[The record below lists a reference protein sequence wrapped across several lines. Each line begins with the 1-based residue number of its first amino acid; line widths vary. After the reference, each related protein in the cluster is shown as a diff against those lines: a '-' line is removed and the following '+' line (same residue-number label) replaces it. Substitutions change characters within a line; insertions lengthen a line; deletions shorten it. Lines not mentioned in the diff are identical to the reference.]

1 MFDRFTDPARRAV
14 MRAGILTMN
23 AGRTSLATDLLLL
36 GLAEEH
42 PMPHLPDP
50 AALRPH
56 IDTGRTRELL
66 AAIGIDVEEVRR
78 RTRHGLDD
86 PRLWRLERSRVAF
99 LRVTL
104 SGPMGVLPLRMHAR
118 KAIEVALWK
127 PGPVTGAAAVGP
139 ARRRRQ
145 RQRSHPARG
154 GRRRARTRA
163 GGRDPRPPRHLRMN
177 TLADAPPD
185 GTGLGPGTPRP
196 RYERPPGRRTGCG
209 HALIS
214 GRRAARGRGGRSR
227 PARPRTATSPPRRA
241 P

>member
-127 PGPVTGAAAVGP
+127 PGPVTGERLLWGACSPTPPTAAQPSCA
-139 ARRRRQ
+139 
-145 RQRSHPARG
+145 
-154 GRRRARTRA
+154 
-163 GGRDPRPPRHLRMN
+163 
-177 TLADAPPD
+177 
-185 GTGLGPGTPRP
+185 
-196 RYERPPGRRTGCG
+196 
-209 HALIS
+209 
-214 GRRAARGRGGRSR
+214 
-227 PARPRTATSPPRRA
+227 RRA
-241 P
+241 PTCANSCGWPGSPSTAPPQDEHLGRCSS